1 MDVHLLQNN
10 FCFNNNFDACGYPK
24 LYRSMGTKFC
34 SFSITHHVP
43 RHVITLLFEFVCL
56 GMNLLVWTNL
66 KILILARLVEAEN
79 FDWYLKISAL
89 LILTEV
95 NKICKY
101 WSLTSIPL
109 QPPTP
114 PLKLWWFQSIGP
126 LTTDKRKFGWGY
138 FTDYK
143 SKQLKGRGGSFW
155 QLI

>member
-1 MDVHLLQNN
+1 MDVHLLRNN

-34 SFSITHHVP
+34 SFFMTHHVS
-43 RHVITLLFEFVCL
+43 RHVITPLFEFVCL

-79 FDWYLKISAL
+79 LDWYLKISAL

-101 WSLTSIPL
+101 WSLTTFPL
-109 QPPTP
+109 QPPSLP
-114 PLKLWWFQSIGP
+114 SNCIGP
-126 LTTDKRKFGWGY
+126 SYTDKRKCGWHY
-138 FTDYK
+138 ITDYK
-143 SKQLKGRGGSFW
+143 SKQLIGGGGSFW

>member
-1 MDVHLLQNN
+1 MDVHLLRNN

-34 SFSITHHVP
+34 SFFITHHVA
-43 RHVITLLFEFVCL
+43 RHVITLLFKFVCL

-66 KILILARLVEAEN
+66 KILIMARLVEAEN

-101 WSLTSIPL
+101 WSLTPIPL
-109 QPPTP
+109 NPP
-114 PLKLWWFQSIGP
+114 PLPSNYN
-126 LTTDKRKFGWGY
+126 D
-138 FTDYK
+138 
-143 SKQLKGRGGSFW
+143 SKVLDPYT
-155 QLI
+155 LIRENLDDVILQTISLNSL